1 MSDHR
6 SHHDASL
13 DRTMTDELDGRGL
26 GVRRVDDALRTETDP
41 WLEAVSRGFLGGER
55 TEVQRDA
62 FFAHTA
68 YRRKIGVF
76 DDTAPQP
83 DVPVATFASWAAE
96 LTLPGGTVPACAISS
111 VTVAPTH
118 RRRGILRSVMTG
130 ELRTAVERGLPV
142 AILTVSESTI
152 YGRFGFAPAALAA
165 QWTIDAR
172 RARWVGPEAPGR
184 IDFVTRAQGRDIAA
198 ALHERVRTQ
207 TPGEIEMPGGHWERF
222 FGIRPDAE
230 KAEELRVVQYRS
242 VAGEVDGVALYKV
255 TENEHDFVA
264 STVDVLLLVAAT
276 DEAYAG
282 LWRFLLTMDL
292 IGTVRAGELSV
303 DEPLWWMIADQ
314 RAATVTV
321 RDHHYTRILD
331 VPAALSARTYD
342 VADAV
347 TLQIADPLGVA
358 AGTFV
363 LTADADGVATV
374 DIVDEPPVGIPTATI
389 GVAELSAMLLGGVS
403 AVTLARAGR
412 LVADDP
418 ARLARLFASTVPPRL
433 SFWY

>member
-55 TEVQRDA
+55 TDVQRDA

-184 IDFVTRAQGRDIAA
+184 IDFVTRAQGRDIAE

-363 LTADADGVATV
+363 LTADADGIGAV

>member
-1 MSDHR
+1 
-6 SHHDASL
+6 
-13 DRTMTDELDGRGL
+13 MTDDLAGRGL
-26 GVRRVDDALRTETDP
+26 IVRRVDDALRTETDA

-55 TEVQRDA
+55 TDVQRDA

-76 DDTAPQP
+76 DGTAPQP

-172 RARWVGPEAPGR
+172 RARWVGPDAPGR
-184 IDFVTRAQGRDIAA
+184 IDFVTRAQGREIAA
-198 ALHERVRTQ
+198 ALHERVRAQ
-207 TPGEIEMPGGHWERF
+207 TPGEIDMPGGHWDRF
-222 FGIRPDAE
+222 FGTRPDVE
-230 KAEELRVVQYRS
+230 KAEELRAVQYRS
-242 VAGEVDGVALYKV
+242 ASGDVDGVALYKV

-331 VPAALSARTYD
+331 VPATLSARTYD

-347 TLQIADPLGVA
+347 TLQVADPLGIA

-363 LTADADGVATV
+363 LTVDADGVAGV
-374 DIVDEPPVGIPTATI
+374 DIVDESPVGVPTASV
-389 GVAELSAMLLGGVS
+389 GVAELSAILLGGVS
-403 AVTLARAGR
+403 TVTLARAGR

-418 ARLARLFASTVPPRL
+418 SRLARLFASTVPPRL

>member
-1 MSDHR
+1 
-6 SHHDASL
+6 
-13 DRTMTDELDGRGL
+13 
-26 GVRRVDDALRTETDP
+26 
-41 WLEAVSRGFLGGER
+41 
-55 TEVQRDA
+55 
-62 FFAHTA
+62 
-68 YRRKIGVF
+68 
-76 DDTAPQP
+76 
-83 DVPVATFASWAAE
+83 
-96 LTLPGGTVPACAISS
+96 
-111 VTVAPTH
+111 
-118 RRRGILRSVMTG
+118 
-130 ELRTAVERGLPV
+130 
-142 AILTVSESTI
+142 
-152 YGRFGFAPAALAA
+152 
-165 QWTIDAR
+165 
-172 RARWVGPEAPGR
+172 
-184 IDFVTRAQGRDIAA
+184 
-198 ALHERVRTQ
+198 
-207 TPGEIEMPGGHWERF
+207 MPGGHWERF

-242 VAGEVDGVALYKV
+242 VAGGGGGVALYKV

>member
-1 MSDHR
+1 M
-6 SHHDASL
+6 
-13 DRTMTDELDGRGL
+13 
-26 GVRRVDDALRTETDP
+26 
-41 WLEAVSRGFLGGER
+41 
-55 TEVQRDA
+55 
-62 FFAHTA
+62 
-68 YRRKIGVF
+68 
-76 DDTAPQP
+76 
-83 DVPVATFASWAAE
+83 
-96 LTLPGGTVPACAISS
+96 
-111 VTVAPTH
+111 
-118 RRRGILRSVMTG
+118 
-130 ELRTAVERGLPV
+130 
-142 AILTVSESTI
+142 
-152 YGRFGFAPAALAA
+152 
-165 QWTIDAR
+165 
-172 RARWVGPEAPGR
+172 GPEAPGR

-222 FGIRPDAE
+222 FGTRPDAE

-276 DEAYAG
+276 DEAHAG

-363 LTADADGVATV
+363 LTADADGIGAV